1 MDESTAHRYSLQ
13 QKISFTML
21 VIFGIIIVGLGF
33 LQMRNTI
40 YGPFVIRES
49 DLAGPETGAMFESE
63 EVRLQSI
70 DTDQDT
76 INDFEELQFFG
87 TSPYLPDTDSD
98 GLADKKEIDAGTD
111 PLCPEGKQCAR
122 ADAQATTTSQGL
134 VPVLGEQTGIGKDPG
149 APPQTDI
156 IANLNALSQD
166 PVVLRELMLR
176 SGAIT
181 KAELDK
187 VDDATLLQLAQNLI
201 AQQFGPSGSASST
214 VEASSDITTTTP

>member
-1 MDESTAHRYSLQ
+1 MDDSTAHRYSMQ

-21 VIFGIIIVGLGF
+21 VLFGIIIVGLGF

-49 DLAGPETGAMFESE
+49 DLAGGENSALFESE

-70 DTDQDT
+70 DTDHDA

-98 GLADKKEIDAGTD
+98 GLGDKKEIDAGTD
-111 PLCPEGKQCAR
+111 PLCPEGQRCVR
-122 ADAQATTTSQGL
+122 SDAQATSTSQGL

-149 APPQTDI
+149 APPSTDI
-156 IANLNALSQD
+156 LSNLNALSQD
-166 PVVLRELMLR
+166 PALLREMMLR

-187 VDDATLLQLAQNLI
+187 IDNATLLQLAQNLI
-201 AQQFGPSGSASST
+201 TQQFGVSENASST
-214 VEASSDITTTTP
+214 VEASADTTTTTP